1 MKPLKMVV
9 QFVYFKNSIIV
20 LINRIIMKYILSI
33 LIFSVIC
40 PLFVT
45 AQPVITKDILGKP
58 GDMIANAESDQI
70 PDVSPI
76 GANVVWDFSTLT
88 YSDTAIFIQ
97 QFVDPDTTEFFADFP
112 TANTCLFTSFIDPDA
127 GLVKGYSYGLGSD
140 NAWDVLGDR
149 ISGDFGTISTTYSD
163 PQRIISFPLEFEQ
176 GSSDSYAGEI
186 DLIAIKTQFAG
197 ESTLF
202 VDAWGT
208 VILPDATVDNC
219 LRMKEI
225 ISQTDTTDLGAGII
239 EEEHLTTT
247 SWLWLHQDHPGP
259 LAVYEV
265 SEFYSIGI
273 FPPLPNDTSAV
284 ERDTSFSWDPTF
296 ISSGVP
302 YFSVDAFD
310 LNISP
315 NPFSSQITIE
325 YHLDNPEKMKFE
337 LYNMSGQQIHSVD
350 LQGVTGVNRET
361 IELSKSIATGSYT
374 ALIRGEDAGSA
385 VQIVKGQ

>member
-1 MKPLKMVV
+1 
-9 QFVYFKNSIIV
+9 
-20 LINRIIMKYILSI
+20 MKYILSI

-40 PLFVT
+40 PLFVA
-45 AQPVITKDILGKP
+45 AQPVITKDVLGKP

-76 GANVVWDFSTLT
+76 GANVVWDFSSLT
-88 YSDTAIFIQ
+88 YSDTAILIQ

-112 TANTCLFTSFIDPDA
+112 TANTCLFASIMDPDVGA
-127 GLVKGYSYGLGSD
+127 VRGYSYGLSSD
-140 NAWDVLGDR
+140 DGWDVLGD
-149 ISGDFGTISTTYSD
+149 IVASDFGTISTTYSD

-176 GSSDSYAGEI
+176 GSSDFYAGET
-186 DLIAIKTQFAG
+186 DLIAVKTQFAG
-197 ESTLF
+197 LSVLF

-239 EEEHLTTT
+239 EEEHLKTTT
-247 SWLWLHQDHPGP
+247 WLWLNQDHPGP
-259 LAVYEV
+259 LAIYEV
-265 SEFYSIGI
+265 SEFFSVGI
-273 FPPLPNDTSAV
+273 LPPLPNDTSAV

-296 ISSGVP
+296 VSSGVP

-325 YHLDNPEKMKFE
+325 YHLDSPEKMKFE
-337 LYNMSGQQIHSVD
+337 LYNMSGQQIHSVE
-350 LQGVTGVNRET
+350 LHGVTGVNRET
-361 IELSKSIATGSYT
+361 IVLSTAITAGSYM